1 MECEDSSR
9 DNAVLIDMKERDV
22 KRVIPAGFSYF
33 VVYFGLEGGMA
44 HIIENESLVPSWFG
58 QEVIGGML
66 GLEYNQWRKP
76 ANEVLEQQVKRVAT
90 FKKQLKEFDSTIF
103 QK

>member
-1 MECEDSSR
+1 
-9 DNAVLIDMKERDV
+9 
-22 KRVIPAGFSYF
+22 
-33 VVYFGLEGGMA
+33 
-44 HIIENESLVPSWFG
+44 
-58 QEVIGGML
+58 ML

-90 FKKQLKEFDSTIF
+90 FKKQLKEFDNTIF